1 MKSNLKQS
9 PPKRVKKS
17 TAPLVIK
24 SSSKELEI
32 SFQLSKALSPA
43 TVKLLKPIFTKKNI
57 QKWISWAINPDA
69 HHLREVSLRVVD
81 DKEGLAINR
90 QFRGRDYA
98 TNILTFNAFE
108 TSNPQADLLICA
120 PVVIHEAREMGVA
133 LLEHCA
139 HLIVHATLHAQ
150 GYDHEASAAQE
161 LEMETLESVLM
172 MSLGFKDPYVI

>member
-1 MKSNLKQS
+1 M
-9 PPKRVKKS
+9 
-17 TAPLVIK
+17 
-24 SSSKELEI
+24 
-32 SFQLSKALSPA
+32 
-43 TVKLLKPIFTKKNI
+43 
-57 QKWISWAINPDA
+57 
-69 HHLREVSLRVVD
+69 D
-81 DKEGLAINR
+81 DKEGLAMNR